1 MGLTKREL
9 SVVDETHQDQYTVW
23 VREAGSG
30 FWRIEIHVDE
40 TGRMYELDTMR
51 GGTKAWRHLEDA
63 LIFVKE
69 TCPRVRQVF
78 FEADGWLFEKT
89 DAVEVKKR

>member
-23 VREAGSG
+23 VREDGSG

-40 TGRMYELDTMR
+40 TGRMYELDTTR
-51 GGTKAWRHLEDA
+51 GGAKAWRHLEDA
-63 LIFVKE
+63 VTFTQE
-69 TCPRVRQVF
+69 NCPRARQVF
-78 FEADGWLFEKT
+78 LESSGWTFEKT
-89 DAVEVKKR
+89 DAAKARKR